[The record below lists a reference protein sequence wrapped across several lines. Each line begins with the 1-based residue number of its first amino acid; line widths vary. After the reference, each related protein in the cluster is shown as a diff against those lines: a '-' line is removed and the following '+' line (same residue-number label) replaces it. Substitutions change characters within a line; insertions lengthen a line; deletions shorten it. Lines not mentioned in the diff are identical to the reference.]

1 MTKKELND
9 LVYAY
14 HDDSPLFC
22 VCSSINAISYLSE
35 CMYLA
40 NYLFAAELHK
50 SRCDATFK
58 FLAKC
63 FSYKCL
69 SNDISTYSWLKKS
82 FLFKKDFN
90 ATEINIGLVYVW
102 NSR

>member
-50 SRCDATFK
+50 SHCDATFK

-63 FSYKCL
+63 FPTNVYL
-69 SNDISTYSWLKKS
+69 MIFQLTFDLKI
-82 FLFKKDFN
+82 FF
-90 ATEINIGLVYVW
+90 I
-102 NSR
+102 